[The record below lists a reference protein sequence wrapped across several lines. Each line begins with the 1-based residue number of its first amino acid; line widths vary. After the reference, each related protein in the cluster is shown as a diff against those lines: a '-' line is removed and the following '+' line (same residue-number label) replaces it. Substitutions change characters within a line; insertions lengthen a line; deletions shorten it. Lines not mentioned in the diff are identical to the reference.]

1 MVGTHYI
8 IMYISIQAQILHI
21 LVRKEIINP
30 PAHVS
35 FPDSKTIAP
44 PGISFALIVEQAE
57 GIHPALVNIG
67 VQPLPLNRHK
77 SGCFDIFPGPGQ
89 VNGVM
94 GRIPVPGHNNIIP

>member
-8 IMYISIQAQILHI
+8 IMYISIQAQVLHI
-21 LVRKEIINP
+21 FVHKEIINP
-30 PAHVS
+30 PTHVS

-44 PGISFALIVEQAE
+44 PGISFALIVEDAK

-67 VQPLPLNRHK
+67 VQPLPLNWHK

-89 VNGVM
+89 VYWVVCGV
-94 GRIPVPGHNNIIP
+94 PVPSHNHIIP